1 MMVALTRQEQQVVE
15 LFRRLD
21 PGRRRIVLLELVQAN
36 AEAWKRYQ
44 EQGEARLRALARD
57 RGLDWDAMD
66 EQARQDFVEDVMDG
80 EAA

>member
-1 MMVALTRQEQQVVE
+1 M
-15 LFRRLD
+15 
-21 PGRRRIVLLELVQAN
+21 LLELVQAN
-36 AEAWKRYQ
+36 AEAWKRYR
-44 EQGEARLRALARD
+44 EQGESRLRALARD

>member
-1 MMVALTRQEQQVVE
+1 MVALTRQEQQVVE

-21 PGRRRIVLLELVQAN
+21 PGRRRIVLLELVRAN
-36 AEAWKRYQ
+36 AEAWKRYR
-44 EQGEARLRALARD
+44 EQGESRLRALARD

>member
-1 MMVALTRQEQQVVE
+1 MVALTRQEQQVVE

-21 PGRRRIVLLELVQAN
+21 PGRRRIVLLELVRAN
-36 AEAWKRYQ
+36 AEAWKRYR
-44 EQGEARLRALARD
+44 EQGESRLRALARD

-66 EQARQDFVEDVMDG
+66 EQSRQDFVEDVMDG